1 MKIEI
6 DVEQFANDLKAGKSI
21 GGANGALGSLIKQLT
36 EAALAAEIDSH
47 LAKDLS
53 NNRRNGYSSKTMKSD
68 HGTFEL
74 DVPRDRNGNFEPEIV
89 KKNQTSMTSEI
100 EDKILSLFAL
110 GNSYSQIAKYIEDFY
125 CVGFSKATISA
136 VTDKIIPM
144 LNEWKTRP
152 LETVYPFVFL
162 DAIHYKVKEDGKYI
176 AKAFYTVLGVKV
188 DGKKEVLGLYLN
200 ESEGAKFWLQV
211 LTDLQNRGVKDILI
225 ASVDGLKGFPE
236 AINSVFPNTQVQLCI
251 VHQIRNSIRYIGSLN
266 QKQFA
271 QELKAVYQAFTKDEA
286 LYELDKLEEK
296 WGKKYP
302 IVFQSWR
309 NKWENLTV
317 YFQYPEDI
325 RRVIYTTNIIE
336 SVHRQFRT
344 LTKTKGAFP
353 NDDSLLK
360 LLFMGI
366 KNAQE
371 KWTMPIRNWSLTL
384 SQLAIHFEGRLDD
397 RIFGAKKGDFL
408 VDDKYTFEVGGKNK
422 DFSQIKDVENSFL
435 AIDDIEIGYKAK
447 IPLWMFGFLY

>member
-6 DVEQFANDLKAGKSI
+6 DVEQFAKDIKAGKSI

-47 LAKDLS
+47 LAQDLN

-110 GNSYSQIAKYIEDFY
+110 GNSYSQIAKHIEDFY

-152 LETVYPFVFL
+152 LEAVYPFVFL

-176 AKAFYTVLGVKV
+176 SKAFYTVLGVRV

-211 LTDLQNRGVKDILI
+211 LTFNASSVCLSLKSLFDLKTNSPLI
-225 ASVDGLKGFPE
+225 AGSGNTNCAPPMLYNERNIKGCTASFTTFPCNLS
-236 AINSVFPNTQVQLCI
+236 AIRIKSP
-251 VHQIRNSIRYIGSLN
+251 S
-266 QKQFA
+266 
-271 QELKAVYQAFTKDEA
+271 
-286 LYELDKLEEK
+286 
-296 WGKKYP
+296 
-302 IVFQSWR
+302 
-309 NKWENLTV
+309 
-317 YFQYPEDI
+317 
-325 RRVIYTTNIIE
+325 
-336 SVHRQFRT
+336 
-344 LTKTKGAFP
+344 KG
-353 NDDSLLK
+353 
-360 LLFMGI
+360 
-366 KNAQE
+366 
-371 KWTMPIRNWSLTL
+371 
-384 SQLAIHFEGRLDD
+384 
-397 RIFGAKKGDFL
+397 
-408 VDDKYTFEVGGKNK
+408 V
-422 DFSQIKDVENSFL
+422 
-435 AIDDIEIGYKAK
+435 
-447 IPLWMFGFLY
+447 